1 MLKIRA
7 NFIAAPLLLLGLVAV
22 GGASAVEGDIVKR
35 GEYLITAGGC
45 VSCHTD
51 FKKKGK
57 PFAGGAPIKTP
68 FGAFYPPNITPDK
81 THGIGSWSDANF
93 IRAMRDGKN
102 RDGAHYFPAFPY
114 TSYTQISETDLKA
127 MKAYLFSIAAVAQ
140 PSTPH
145 DISFPFSWRF
155 LQTGWKLL
163 FFRNERFMPDPAKSA
178 EINRGAYLSN
188 ALAHCGECHTP
199 RNVLGGLDYDR
210 WMAGTE
216 DGPEGEEVPNLTPEP
231 KTGLTWTV
239 PEIVE
244 YLTSGQNPDFDFAGS
259 LMAEVIEHNTG
270 KLSKADLT
278 AIAGY
283 LKSLKSIASAP

>member
-7 NFIAAPLLLLGLVAV
+7 NLIAAPLLLLGLVAV
-22 GGASAVEGDIVKR
+22 GGASAAEGYIVKR

-81 THGIGSWSDANF
+81 THGIGNWSDADF

-102 RDGAHYFPAFPY
+102 PDGAHYFPAFPY
-114 TSYTQISETDLKA
+114 TSYTQITEPDLKA

-140 PSTPH
+140 ASTPH

-163 FFRNERFMPDPAKSA
+163 FFRNERFVADPTKSA

-210 WMAGTE
+210 WMAGTK
-216 DGPEGEEVPNLTPEP
+216 DGPEGEAVPNLTPDP

-270 KLSKADLT
+270 KLTKTDLT
-278 AIAGY
+278 AIAAY
-283 LKSLKSIASAP
+283 LKSLKPIASAP